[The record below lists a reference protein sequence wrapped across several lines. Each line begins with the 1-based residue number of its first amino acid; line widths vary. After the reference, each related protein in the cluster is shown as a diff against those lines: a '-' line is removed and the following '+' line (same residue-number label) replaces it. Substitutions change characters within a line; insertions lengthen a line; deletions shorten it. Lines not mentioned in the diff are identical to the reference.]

1 MSATREA
8 TGAARRPL
16 RRSERMSAI
25 LQALT
30 ETGTVHVGDLSD
42 RFEVSEATLRRDLA
56 LLEEQRLLTRTHG
69 GAVAA
74 DLAYELPVRYRS
86 GHRRDAKRAI
96 AAEAV
101 RRVPDGPA
109 VVGLTGGT
117 TTTEVARQ
125 LADRADLTV
134 VTNAL
139 NIAMDLVL
147 RPRLKL
153 IVVGGVSRPQSYE
166 LVGPWAD
173 EVIASIN
180 LGVAFVGVDGITAD
194 GITTHD
200 ETEART
206 DRMLISRAQRVVIV
220 ADGSK
225 VGRLMLA
232 RIAPLDSVHELV
244 TDASADPQSLET
256 IRRAGVA
263 VTVTDP
269 T

>member
-1 MSATREA
+1 
-8 TGAARRPL
+8 
-16 RRSERMSAI
+16 MSAI

-30 ETGTVHVGDLSD
+30 ESGTVHVGDLSH
-42 RFEVSEATLRRDLA
+42 RFAVSEATLRRDLA

-74 DLAYELPVRYRS
+74 DLAYELPVRYRGS
-86 GHRRDAKRAI
+86 RQRDAKRAI
-96 AAEAV
+96 AIEAS
-101 RRVPDGPA
+101 RRLPPGPV

-125 LADRADLTV
+125 LADRSDLTV

-180 LGVAFVGVDGITAD
+180 LGIAFVGVDGITAA

-206 DRMLISRAQRVVIV
+206 DRMLIDRAQRVVIV

-232 RIAPLDSVHELV
+232 RIAPLDCVHELI
-244 TDASADPQSLET
+244 TDGSADPEQLAA
-256 IRRAGVA
+256 IRRAGVE
-263 VTVTDP
+263 VTVTGQADRSIVP
-269 T
+269 S